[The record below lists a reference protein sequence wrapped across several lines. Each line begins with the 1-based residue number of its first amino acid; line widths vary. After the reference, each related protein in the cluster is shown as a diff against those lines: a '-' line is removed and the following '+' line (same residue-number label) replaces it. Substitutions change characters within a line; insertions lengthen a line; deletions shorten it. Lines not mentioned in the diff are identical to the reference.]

1 MKVIFIDHIIL
12 IFIFS
17 EIFSFN
23 KLLWPIVSIFSHQL
37 DLNIFLKKI
46 FIYRTELKLKTLLIY
61 VRKTESARVRFFL
74 KTGSSIFRLPIHTF
88 KI

>member
-37 DLNIFLKKI
+37 DLNIFKKKNLHLQN
-46 FIYRTELKLKTLLIY
+46 RAKVKDTVNLC
-61 VRKTESARVRFFL
+61 
-74 KTGSSIFRLPIHTF
+74 
-88 KI
+88 